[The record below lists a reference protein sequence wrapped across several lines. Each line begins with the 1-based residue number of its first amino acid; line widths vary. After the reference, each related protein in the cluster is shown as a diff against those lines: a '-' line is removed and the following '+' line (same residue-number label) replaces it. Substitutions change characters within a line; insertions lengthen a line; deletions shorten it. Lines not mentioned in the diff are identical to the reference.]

1 MIGIIGAM
9 DVEVEKLKTL
19 LIDVRQEKISGVDFC
34 IGKIGKNDIVVA
46 KCGVGKVFA
55 AICAQT
61 MIMRYKPEIIIN
73 IGVAGGLSD
82 SLKIGDIVIADS
94 VVQHDMDVTALGY
107 EAGFLTDIGL
117 VKIPAD
123 KNAVDTLK
131 AACEKLSLGYEVG
144 TVASGDQFISD
155 KAAKERITKLFAA
168 KACEMEGA
176 SIGQVCY
183 VNNVPFGTLRAISDG
198 ANEDSKIDFPSFTA
212 LAAENSAKVIEAF
225 IDTFKG

>member
-34 IGKIGKNDIVVA
+34 FGKIGKNDIVVA

-123 KNAVDTLK
+123 KNVVDTLK

-144 TVASGDQFISD
+144 TIASGDQFISD
-155 KAAKERITKLFAA
+155 KAVKERITKLFAA